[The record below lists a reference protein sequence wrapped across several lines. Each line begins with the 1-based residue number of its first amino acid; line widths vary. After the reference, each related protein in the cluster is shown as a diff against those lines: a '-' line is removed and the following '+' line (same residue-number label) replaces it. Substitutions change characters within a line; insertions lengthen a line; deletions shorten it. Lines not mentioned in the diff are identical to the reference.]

1 MTLTEL
7 RYIVALHQTGHFGKA
22 AERCHVSQ
30 PTLSIAIKK
39 LEDELGIALFERGR
53 THVSTTPVGQRVVQQ
68 AQVVLEQAD
77 RIRELADVGRD
88 PLGSRLSIGAIY
100 TVGPYLFPCFVPGL
114 HQIAPGMPLYIE
126 ESYTAVLR
134 EKLRAGT
141 LDAIIVALPFTEPD
155 VVTQVLYEEPFVVLM
170 PGDHRLAKQEVITQK
185 QLEKETVL
193 LLGEGHCFRDQV
205 LQSCPGV
212 RKGLGNAD
220 AQLQSVI
227 EGSSLETLK
236 LMVASH
242 LGITVLPMSAAQTGS
257 YGAGTLVTRP
267 FADPAPRRT
276 VALAW
281 RASFPRHRAID
292 VVGQAIRQCPLPI
305 PQAARSVA

>member
-39 LEDELGIALFERGR
+39 LEDELAVALFERSR
-53 THVSTTPVGQRVVQQ
+53 NQVRATPLGLKIIHQ
-68 AQVVLEQAD
+68 AQLVLEQANQ
-77 RIRELADVGRD
+77 IRELADEGKD
-88 PLGSRLSIGAIY
+88 PLGSRLAVGAIF
-100 TVGPYLFPCFVPGL
+100 TVGPYLFPCFVTEL
-114 HQIAPGMPLYIE
+114 QKLAPKMSLYIE
-126 ESYTAVLR
+126 ESFTAVLR
-134 EKLRAGT
+134 EKLRAGE
-141 LDAIIVALPFTEPD
+141 LDAIIVALPFTEAD
-155 VVTQVLYEEPFVVLM
+155 VVTQPLYEEPLVVLM
-170 PGDHRLAKQEVITQK
+170 PRDHPLTRQEHISARA
-185 QLEKETVL
+185 LEKETVL

-205 LQSCPGV
+205 LQACPGL
-212 RKGLGNAD
+212 KKNLNSAD
-220 AQLQSVI
+220 AQLQSVV

-236 LMVASH
+236 HMVASR
-242 LGITVLPMSAAQTGS
+242 LGITVLPLSAAQTAP
-257 YGAGTLVTRP
+257 YGKGTLEIRP

-292 VVGQAIRQCPLPI
+292 VVSQAIRQCPLVDPV
-305 PQAARSVA
+305 S